1 MGYNLCIHDCIRK
14 RQSVPSQ
21 EYTRK
26 VAETLPLKVVT
37 YLDYVDLGLPNHSE
51 VYNIIKAATS

>member
-37 YLDYVDLGLPNHSE
+37 YLDYVDLGLPNQ
-51 VYNIIKAATS
+51 